1 MESEKPLNKENAEIS
16 LSVGI
21 TTFISLSENHV
32 SLNLELQQNS
42 IQIMH
47 LMYALGSEVETIFNS
62 FSLVLDATIL

>member
-32 SLNLELQQNS
+32 SLNLELQQSS

-62 FSLVLDATIL
+62 FCLVLDATIL